1 MFDYHLHSNISWD
14 TPTPAQ
20 ELVNAAKAAGLREI
34 CFTDHQ
40 DYACYPNQEEYLL
53 SMDRYKQVYGDLSDP
68 DIVIRKGVEIG
79 LTDWNVK
86 AVDSFLGSYD
96 FDFVIGSVHMVDGGN
111 AYLEDFWSGKT
122 TLQAFTRFLEHTLCC
137 VNLHNNFDVLGHLT
151 FIAKSPFNTQK
162 IDVSYSEYR
171 EVADEILR
179 ELVDKGIG
187 LEINT
192 SASDRIG
199 EFLPSEAYLR
209 RYKELG
215 GEIVTMGSDAHTV
228 GRIGLNMDKAAALLK
243 DIFGYVCTYQNR
255 KPIFHKL

>member
-1 MFDYHLHSNISWD
+1 MFDYHLHSSVSWD
-14 TPTPAQ
+14 TDTPAQ
-20 ELVNAAKAAGLREI
+20 DLVNAAKAAGLREI

-40 DYACYPNQEEYLL
+40 DYPCYPDQEGYLL
-53 SMDRYKQVYGDLSDP
+53 SMDRYRDVYGALSDP
-68 DIVIRKGVEIG
+68 ELVIRKGVEIG
-79 LTDWNVK
+79 LTDWNVQE
-86 AVDSFLGSYD
+86 VDSYLGSFD

-111 AYLEDFWSGKT
+111 AYLEEFWNGKT
-122 TLQAFTRFLEHTLCC
+122 TQQAFTRFLEHTLEC
-137 VNLHNNFDVLGHLT
+137 VKLHSNFDVLGHLT
-151 FIAKSPFNTQK
+151 FIAKSPHNVQK
-162 IDVSYSEYR
+162 IDVSYSQYR
-171 EVADEILR
+171 EVADEIMR

-215 GEIVTMGSDAHTV
+215 GEIVTMGSDAHNGV
-228 GRIGLNMDKAAALLK
+228 RVGLNMDKAAALLK